1 MTTQTPDLF
10 GHTPAQGDLFA
21 GEVAPARAVPQVDP
35 EAIRLKLQAML
46 ADMRAAEGRSPWSR
60 EKTRLN
66 QLLFPQM
73 SNWLPE
79 EERDQLRFEF
89 DTELKRLNVATG

>member
-1 MTTQTPDLF
+1 MPQPMPDLF
-10 GHTPAQGDLFA
+10 GHMPSQGDLFA
-21 GEVAPARAVPQVDP
+21 GEAVQARAVPQVDP
-35 EAIRLKLQAML
+35 EAVRLKLQAML

-79 EERDQLRFEF
+79 AERNQLRFEF
-89 DTELKRLNVATG
+89 DTELKRLNVAVG